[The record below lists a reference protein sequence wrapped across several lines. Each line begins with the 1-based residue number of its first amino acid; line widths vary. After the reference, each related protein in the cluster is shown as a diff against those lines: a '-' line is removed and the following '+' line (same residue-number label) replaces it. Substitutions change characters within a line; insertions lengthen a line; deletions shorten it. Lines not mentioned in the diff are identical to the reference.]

1 VSAYAL
7 ETQGLSKSFGAL
19 RVTDDVALKLPVGAR
34 HALIGPNGAGKSTL
48 INLLAGTLTPES
60 GRIFLGGDDITRLPT
75 HRRVRCGRARTFQI
89 TTLFPNLTPL
99 EAVTL
104 AVAQRRGEGASL
116 WRSLH
121 ASDAVDEAHDLLARL
136 GLGPDMLRP
145 THELAYGR
153 QRLVEIA
160 LGLAE
165 KPKVLLL
172 DEPAAG
178 VPEAES
184 AEIFSVIAALPDDV
198 AVLFIE
204 HDVDLVFRFARHITV
219 LVSGRI
225 FCEGTPDEIARDP
238 EVRRVYLGGVEQ

>member
-1 VSAYAL
+1 MSAYAL
-7 ETQGLSKSFGAL
+7 ETEGLCKSFGAL
-19 RVTDDVALKLPVGAR
+19 RVTDDVSLKLPLGAR

-48 INLLAGTLTPES
+48 INLLAGTLAPAS
-60 GRIFLGGDDITRLPT
+60 GRILLGGDDITRLPT
-75 HRRVRCGRARTFQI
+75 YRRVACGLARTFQI
-89 TTLFPNLTPL
+89 TTLFPYLSPL

-104 AVAQRRGEGASL
+104 AVAQRRGEGASPVRNL
-116 WRSLH
+116 RRSE
-121 ASDAVDEAHDLLARL
+121 AVDEAHDLLAQL
-136 GLGPDMLRP
+136 GLGDDMLRP
-145 THELAYGR
+145 TRELAYGR

-160 LGLAE
+160 LGLAA

-184 AEIFSVIAALPDDV
+184 AEIFRVIESLPSDV

-225 FCEGTPDEIARDP
+225 FREGTPDEIALDP
-238 EVRRVYLGGVEQ
+238 EVRRVYLGGVAG

>member
-1 VSAYAL
+1 MSAYAL
-7 ETQGLSKSFGAL
+7 ETEGLCKSFGAL
-19 RVTDDVALKLPVGAR
+19 RVTDDVSLKLPLGAR

-48 INLLAGTLTPES
+48 INLLAGTLTPAS
-60 GRIFLGGDDITRLPT
+60 GRILLGGDDITRLPT
-75 HRRVRCGRARTFQI
+75 YRRVACGLARTFQI
-89 TTLFPNLTPL
+89 TTLFPYLSPL

-104 AVAQRRGEGASL
+104 AVAQRRGEGASPVRNL
-116 WRSLH
+116 RRSE
-121 ASDAVDEAHDLLARL
+121 AVDEAHDLLAQL
-136 GLGPDMLRP
+136 GLGDDMLRP
-145 THELAYGR
+145 TRELAYGR

-160 LGLAE
+160 LGLAA

-184 AEIFSVIAALPDDV
+184 AEIFRVIESLPSDV

-225 FCEGTPDEIARDP
+225 FREGTPDEIALDP
-238 EVRRVYLGGVEQ
+238 EVRRVYLGGVAG